1 MIHSTF
7 RYINEVDLLTK
18 VQGHQNVVQLKGM
31 WRIGGD
37 VVLAMPYS
45 HPCEFKK
52 LVAEIEPE
60 EVKLYVANLLSALE
74 HVHKLGIIHRDVKPS
89 NFLYDRRAKKFSL
102 IDFGLARLASPP
114 GGSKEISQS
123 AECDCLGQLT
133 VCPEC
138 ESMPDLVV
146 PIVTYIC
153 KLKCK
158 LQYLRYNRNITA
170 SVEDEGIDLEAV
182 CLALG
187 LRGAQKNGIRG
198 EPFVKAPPVTK
209 EGLDLL
215 NSLLAID
222 PQDKSRQLAL
232 WHTALWRMSLTS
244 FLNF

>member
-102 IDFGLARLASPP
+102 IDFGLARLASQP
-114 GGSKEISQS
+114 GGSKETSQS
-123 AECDCLGQLT
+123 AECDCFGQLT
-133 VCPEC
+133 VCQLC
-138 ESMPDLVV
+138 ESMPH
-146 PIVTYIC
+146 
-153 KLKCK
+153 
-158 LQYLRYNRNITA
+158 
-170 SVEDEGIDLEAV
+170 
-182 CLALG
+182 LAIPVAGTPGFL
-187 LRGAQKNGIRG
+187 
-198 EPFVKAPPVTK
+198 AP
-209 EGLDLL
+209 E
-215 NSLLAID
+215 SLLRFEEQTSAVDIWAAGVTMLCML
-222 PQDKSRQLAL
+222 SRLAKIK
-232 WHTALWRMSLTS
+232 
-244 FLNF
+244 NKIEPVDC

>member
-37 VVLAMPYS
+37 VVLAMPYL
-45 HPCEFKK
+45 HPCEFKE

-89 NFLYDRRAKKFSL
+89 NFLYDRQAKKFSL

-133 VCPEC
+133 VCPKC
-138 ESMPDLVV
+138 ESMPHLVI
-146 PIVTYIC
+146 PIAGTPG
-153 KLKCK
+153 
-158 LQYLRYNRNITA
+158 YL
-170 SVEDEGIDLEAV
+170 
-182 CLALG
+182 
-187 LRGAQKNGIRG
+187 
-198 EPFVKAPPVTK
+198 AP
-209 EGLDLL
+209 E
-215 NSLLAID
+215 SLLRFEEQTSAVDIWAAGVTMLCML
-222 PQDKSRQLAL
+222 SRLAKIK
-232 WHTALWRMSLTS
+232 
-244 FLNF
+244 NKIEPVDC